1 MWKRK
6 IPLLFIS
13 MVICLVLVLTGCGAT
28 PHQLSTSVA
37 PTGGGTISPSGGQF
51 QGNVTLV
58 ATPAQYY
65 QFSGWAGTASG
76 TTNPLTVTMNSDEQ
90 IVAQFTKI
98 KYTVHVT
105 SNIPNGG
112 TVSPGSG
119 TYDAGTTVTINATPA
134 NGYRFLNWGTDAT
147 GSSSSLNL
155 LINGN
160 KNITANFIQEY
171 TLAVS
176 ADTSEGTVSPKGGI
190 YDAGTAIN
198 LTATAIF
205 SYVFSSWSGT
215 DNDSTN
221 PTTVTMNTNKS
232 VTANFEKLT
241 AGQPVENDGQLSR
254 TVVATIPIVLK
265 AFEQVQ
271 GRIIV
276 SSTQFPLRVYIQDP
290 SGKTV
295 QDFGLLYQSN
305 FQFIAQT
312 SQQGPLAGTYSIV
325 IANTA
330 GVDFM
335 DIGYKLTYTVYHLQ

>member
-1 MWKRK
+1 
-6 IPLLFIS
+6 

-119 TYDAGTTVTINATPA
+119 TYDAGTSITLNATPA

-160 KNITANFIQEY
+160 KNITAKFTPEY

-176 ADTSEGTVSPKGGI
+176 ADPSEGTVSPKGGI
-190 YDAGTAIN
+190 YAADTAVN
-198 LTATAIF
+198 LTATPIF

-295 QDFGLLYQSN
+295 QDFGLVYQSN

>member
-13 MVICLVLVLTGCGAT
+13 MVICLVLILSGCT
-28 PHQLSTSVA
+28 PKIYQLSTSVT
-37 PTGGGTISPSGGQF
+37 PSGGGTVSPSEGKF
-51 QGNVTLV
+51 SKVTLV

-65 QFSGWAGTASG
+65 TFNGWAGSASG
-76 TTNPLTVTMNSDEQ
+76 NTNPLTVTMNSDEQ
-90 IVAQFTKI
+90 IVAQFTKVQ
-98 KYTVHVT
+98 YTVQVT

-147 GSSSSLNL
+147 GNSSSLNL

-176 ADTSEGTVSPKGGI
+176 ADPSEGTVSAKGGI
-190 YDAGTAIN
+190 YDAGAAIN

-205 SYVFSSWSGT
+205 PYVFSSWSGT

-232 VTANFEKLT
+232 VTANFEKLI

-254 TVVATIPIVLK
+254 TVVATIPIALK

>member
-98 KYTVHVT
+98 KYTIQVT
-105 SNIPNGG
+105 SNIANAG
-112 TVSPGSG
+112 TVSPGNG
-119 TYDAGTTVTINATPA
+119 TYDAGTTVNIIATPA

-147 GSSSSLNL
+147 GSSNSLNL

-160 KNITANFIQEY
+160 KNITANFIPEY

-176 ADTSEGTVSPKGGI
+176 ADPSEGTVSIKGGI
-190 YDAGTAIN
+190 YDANSTVN
-198 LTATAIF
+198 LTAT
-205 SYVFSSWSGT
+205 SVFPYAFNNWSGT
-215 DNDSTN
+215 DNDSVN
-221 PTTVTMNTNKS
+221 PTKVTMNSNKT
-232 VTANFEKLT
+232 VVANFQKLT
-241 AGQPVENDGQLSR
+241 AGQLVTNSQDIWGGGNTSIAIELTQS
-254 TVVATIPIVLK
+254 
-265 AFEQVQ
+265 EWVQ
-271 GRIIV
+271 GELWGPYFNAV
-276 SSTQFPLRVYIQDP
+276 IQDP
-290 SGKTV
+290 NGTIVKNLGAIQDVNFTFQAKISGN
-295 QDFGLLYQSN
+295 YI
-305 FQFIAQT
+305 IA
-312 SQQGPLAGTYSIV
+312 LV
-325 IANTA
+325 NTNTLTA
-330 GVDFM
+330 AS
-335 DIGYKLTYTVYHLQ
+335 YKLTYNIYQ

>member
-1 MWKRK
+1 
-6 IPLLFIS
+6 
-13 MVICLVLVLTGCGAT
+13 
-28 PHQLSTSVA
+28 
-37 PTGGGTISPSGGQF
+37 
-51 QGNVTLV
+51 
-58 ATPAQYY
+58 
-65 QFSGWAGTASG
+65 
-76 TTNPLTVTMNSDEQ
+76 
-90 IVAQFTKI
+90 
-98 KYTVHVT
+98 
-105 SNIPNGG
+105 
-112 TVSPGSG
+112 
-119 TYDAGTTVTINATPA
+119 
-134 NGYRFLNWGTDAT
+134 
-147 GSSSSLNL
+147 

-160 KNITANFIQEY
+160 KNITANFTPEY

-176 ADTSEGTVSPKGGI
+176 ADPSEGTVSPKGGI
-190 YDAGTAIN
+190 YAADTAVN